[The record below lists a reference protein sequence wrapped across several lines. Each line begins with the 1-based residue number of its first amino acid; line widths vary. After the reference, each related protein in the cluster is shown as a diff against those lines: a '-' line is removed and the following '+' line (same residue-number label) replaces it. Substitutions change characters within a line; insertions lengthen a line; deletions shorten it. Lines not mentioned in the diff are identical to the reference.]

1 MFHKTALTQL
11 ISVLINGINSYLK
24 IGFVNMELVKKEIID
39 SIGWIFYD
47 NFYTNPYL
55 KNLRIEVKNSLEQSY
70 YSKEAIKTYIKKST

>member
-1 MFHKTALTQL
+1 
-11 ISVLINGINSYLK
+11 
-24 IGFVNMELVKKEIID
+24 MELVKKEIID